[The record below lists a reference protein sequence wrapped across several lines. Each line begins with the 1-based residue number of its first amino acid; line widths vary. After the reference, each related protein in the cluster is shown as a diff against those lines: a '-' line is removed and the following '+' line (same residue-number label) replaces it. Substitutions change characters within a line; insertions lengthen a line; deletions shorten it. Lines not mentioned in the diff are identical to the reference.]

1 MAIKIAISLT
11 ALSLIQIGMAEVW
24 DRKGSAPIVGQDR
37 QAHYLFI
44 PHHCRITARW
54 VGRGVVARLVWW
66 RWFSTQYEAETFVFS
81 RIYCNIRKPLMPI
94 RYPIAF
100 RGMARLSG
108 CSAWRLKVPKIE
120 HLTHPKPYIVPKPDA
135 LPKPFACFSLI
146 CSSRNLMSCRNS
158 VFFRNLLIVSALFV
172 QVETLCRAETRC
184 FSETF
189 CLFQPYLLKPKPS
202 FFVELGAVVHQRET
216 SARFCHQR
224 NLQAFFVT
232 FCLFA
237 FWRN

>member
-100 RGMARLSG
+100 RGTARPSV

-120 HLTHPKPYIVPKPDA
+120 HLTHPKTLYRAETRCFAETFCLFQSYLFKPKPYVVPKLGV

-146 CSSRNLMSCRNS
+146 CSNRNPRFSWNLERLCIS
-158 VFFRNLLIVSALFV
+158 VKPRLAFV
-172 QVETLCRAETRC
+172 N
-184 FSETF
+184 SET
-189 CLFQPYLLKPKPS
+189 CKPFSSLSAFSP
-202 FFVELGAVVHQRET
+202 FGATKAVWRVRET
-216 SARFCHQR
+216 KC
-224 NLQAFFVT
+224 
-232 FCLFA
+232 
-237 FWRN
+237 

>member
-24 DRKGSAPIVGQDR
+24 DRKGSAPNVGQDR

-54 VGRGVVARLVWW
+54 VGCGVVARLVWW
-66 RWFSTQYEAETFVFS
+66 AVVQYHERAQYKAETFAFS

-100 RGMARLSG
+100 RGTARPSV

-120 HLTHPKPYIVPKPDA
+120 HLTHPKPYIVPKLGA
-135 LPKPFACFSLI
+135 FPKPFACFCLI
-146 CSSRNLMSCRNS
+146 CSSRNPRFSWNLERLCIS
-158 VFFRNLLIVSALFV
+158 VKPRLAFV
-172 QVETLCRAETRC
+172 I
-184 FSETF
+184 SETCKHF
-189 CLFQPYLLKPKPS
+189 SSLSAFSPFGSTK
-202 FFVELGAVVHQRET
+202 AVLRVRET
-216 SARFCHQR
+216 KY
-224 NLQAFFVT
+224 
-232 FCLFA
+232 
-237 FWRN
+237 

>member
-1 MAIKIAISLT
+1 MAIKIAISPT

-24 DRKGSAPIVGQDR
+24 DRKGSAPNVGQDR

-100 RGMARLSG
+100 RGTARPSV
-108 CSAWRLKVPKIE
+108 CSAWRLKVPK
-120 HLTHPKPYIVPKPDA
+120 LGAFPKLFACFSLICSRRNPISCRKLGV

-146 CSSRNLMSCRNS
+146 CSSRNPISCRNS
-158 VFFRNLLIVSALFV
+158 VFFRNLLLVYALFV
-172 QVETLCRAETRC
+172 QVETLV
-184 FSETF
+184 
-189 CLFQPYLLKPKPS
+189 
-202 FFVELGAVVHQRET
+202 FVELGAVVHQRET

>member
-24 DRKGSAPIVGQDR
+24 DRKGSAPNVGQDR

-100 RGMARLSG
+100 RGTARPSV

-120 HLTHPKPYIVPKPDA
+120 RLTHPKPYIVPKPFA
-135 LPKPFACFSLI
+135 RFSLICSSRNPISCRKLGVLPKPFACFSLI
-146 CSSRNLMSCRNS
+146 CSSRNLRFSWNLERLCIS
-158 VFFRNLLIVSALFV
+158 VKPRLAFV
-172 QVETLCRAETRC
+172 I
-184 FSETF
+184 SET
-189 CLFQPYLLKPKPS
+189 CKPFSSLSAFSP
-202 FFVELGAVVHQRET
+202 FGATKAVLRMRET
-216 SARFCHQR
+216 KY
-224 NLQAFFVT
+224 
-232 FCLFA
+232 
-237 FWRN
+237 

>member
-24 DRKGSAPIVGQDR
+24 DRKGSAPNVGQDR

-66 RWFSTQYEAETFVFS
+66 AVVQYHKRAQYKAETFAFY

-94 RYPIAF
+94 RYPLAF
-100 RGMARLSG
+100 RGTARPSV

-120 HLTHPKPYIVPKPDA
+120 HLTHPKPYIVPKLGV

-146 CSSRNLMSCRNS
+146 CSSRNP
-158 VFFRNLLIVSALFV
+158 
-172 QVETLCRAETRC
+172 C
-184 FSETF
+184 FSWNLERLCISVKPRLAFVISET
-189 CLFQPYLLKPKPS
+189 CKPFSSLSAFSPFSATK
-202 FFVELGAVVHQRET
+202 AVLRV
-216 SARFCHQR
+216 
-224 NLQAFFVT
+224 
-232 FCLFA
+232 
-237 FWRN
+237 

>member
-24 DRKGSAPIVGQDR
+24 DRKGSAPNVGQDR

-54 VGRGVVARLVWW
+54 VGRGVVARLVW

-100 RGMARLSG
+100 RGTARPSV

-120 HLTHPKPYIVPKPDA
+120 RLTHPKPYIVSKLGA
-135 LPKPFACFSLI
+135 FPKPFACFCLI
-146 CSSRNLMSCRNS
+146 SSSRDLRFSWNS
-158 VFFRNLLIVSALFV
+158 ERLCISVKPRLAFV
-172 QVETLCRAETRC
+172 I
-184 FSETF
+184 SET
-189 CLFQPYLLKPKPS
+189 CKPFSSLSAFSPFNATK
-202 FFVELGAVVHQRET
+202 AVLRV
-216 SARFCHQR
+216 
-224 NLQAFFVT
+224 
-232 FCLFA
+232 
-237 FWRN
+237 

>member
-24 DRKGSAPIVGQDR
+24 DRKGSAPNVGQDR

-44 PHHCRITARW
+44 HHHCSITARW
-54 VGRGVVARLVWW
+54 VGRGVVARLY
-66 RWFSTQYEAETFVFS
+66 RY
-81 RIYCNIRKPLMPI
+81 IRKPLMPI

-100 RGMARLSG
+100 RGTARPSV

-120 HLTHPKPYIVPKPDA
+120 RLTHPKPYIVPKLGA
-135 LPKPFACFSLI
+135 FPKPFACFSL
-146 CSSRNLMSCRNS
+146 
-158 VFFRNLLIVSALFV
+158 FV
-172 QVETLCRAETRC
+172 QAETLYRAETRC

-189 CLFQPYLLKPKPS
+189 CLFQPYLFKPKPS
-202 FFVELGAVVHQRET
+202 LFVELGAFVHQRET

>member
-24 DRKGSAPIVGQDR
+24 DRKGSAPNVGQDR

-66 RWFSTQYEAETFVFS
+66 AVVLYHERAQYKAETFAFS

-100 RGMARLSG
+100 RGTARPSV

-120 HLTHPKPYIVPKPDA
+120 RLTHPKPYIVPK
-135 LPKPFACFSLI
+135 LGVFQKPFTCFCLI
-146 CSSRNLMSCRNS
+146 CPSRNPRFSWNLERLCIS
-158 VFFRNLLIVSALFV
+158 VKPRLAFV
-172 QVETLCRAETRC
+172 I
-184 FSETF
+184 SET
-189 CLFQPYLLKPKPS
+189 CKPFSSLSAFSPFSATK
-202 FFVELGAVVHQRET
+202 AVLRV
-216 SARFCHQR
+216 
-224 NLQAFFVT
+224 
-232 FCLFA
+232 
-237 FWRN
+237 

>member
-24 DRKGSAPIVGQDR
+24 DRKGSAPNVGQDR

-66 RWFSTQYEAETFVFS
+66 AVVLWHERAQYKAETFAFS
-81 RIYCNIRKPLMPI
+81 RLYCNIRKPLMPI

-100 RGMARLSG
+100 RGTARPSV

-120 HLTHPKPYIVPKPDA
+120 HLTHPKPNIVPK
-135 LPKPFACFSLI
+135 
-146 CSSRNLMSCRNS
+146 
-158 VFFRNLLIVSALFV
+158 
-172 QVETLCRAETRC
+172 TRC
-184 FSETF
+184 SSETF
-189 CLFQPYLLKPKPS
+189 CLFQPYLFKSKPS

>member
-1 MAIKIAISLT
+1 
-11 ALSLIQIGMAEVW
+11 
-24 DRKGSAPIVGQDR
+24 
-37 QAHYLFI
+37 
-44 PHHCRITARW
+44 
-54 VGRGVVARLVWW
+54 
-66 RWFSTQYEAETFVFS
+66 
-81 RIYCNIRKPLMPI
+81 MPI

-100 RGMARLSG
+100 RGTARPSV

-120 HLTHPKPYIVPKPDA
+120 RLTHPKPYIVSKLGA
-135 LPKPFACFSLI
+135 FPKPFACFSLI
-146 CSSRNLMSCRNS
+146 CSSRNPILCRNPIL
-158 VFFRNLLIVSALFV
+158 FRNPLLVSALFV
-172 QVETLCRAETRC
+172 QAETLCRAETRC

-189 CLFQPYLLKPKPS
+189 CLFQPYLPNPKPS
-202 FFVELGAVVHQRET
+202 LFVELGAFVHQRET

>member
-24 DRKGSAPIVGQDR
+24 DRKGSAPNVGQDR

-66 RWFSTQYEAETFVFS
+66 AVVQYHERAQYKAETFAFS
-81 RIYCNIRKPLMPI
+81 RLYRHIRKPLMPI
-94 RYPIAF
+94 RYPLAF
-100 RGMARLSG
+100 RGTARPSV

-120 HLTHPKPYIVPKPDA
+120 HLTHPKPYIVSKLGA
-135 LPKPFACFSLI
+135 FPKPFACFSL
-146 CSSRNLMSCRNS
+146 
-158 VFFRNLLIVSALFV
+158 FV
-172 QVETLCRAETRC
+172 QAETLYHAETRC

-189 CLFQPYLLKPKPS
+189 CLFLPYLFKPRPS
-202 FFVELGAVVHQRET
+202 LFVELGAFVHQRET

>member
-24 DRKGSAPIVGQDR
+24 DRKGSAPNVGQDR

-100 RGMARLSG
+100 RGTARPSV
-108 CSAWRLKVPKIE
+108 CSAWRLKVPK
-120 HLTHPKPYIVPKPDA
+120 LGAFPK
-135 LPKPFACFSLI
+135 LFACFSLI
-146 CSSRNLMSCRNS
+146 CSNRNPRFLWNLERLCIS
-158 VFFRNLLIVSALFV
+158 VKPRLAFV
-172 QVETLCRAETRC
+172 I
-184 FSETF
+184 SET
-189 CLFQPYLLKPKPS
+189 CKPFSSLSAFSPFSATK
-202 FFVELGAVVHQRET
+202 AVLRV
-216 SARFCHQR
+216 
-224 NLQAFFVT
+224 
-232 FCLFA
+232 
-237 FWRN
+237 

>member
-1 MAIKIAISLT
+1 
-11 ALSLIQIGMAEVW
+11 
-24 DRKGSAPIVGQDR
+24 
-37 QAHYLFI
+37 
-44 PHHCRITARW
+44 
-54 VGRGVVARLVWW
+54 
-66 RWFSTQYEAETFVFS
+66 
-81 RIYCNIRKPLMPI
+81 MPI

-100 RGMARLSG
+100 RGTARPSV

-120 HLTHPKPYIVPKPDA
+120 HLTHPKPYIVPKPFD
-135 LPKPFACFSLI
+135 CFSLI
-146 CSSRNLMSCRNS
+146 CSSRNPISCRNS
-158 VFFRNLLIVSALFV
+158 VLCRNLLLVSALFA
-172 QVETLCRAETRC
+172 QAETLYRAETRC

-216 SARFCHQR
+216 SARFRHQR

-237 FWRN
+237 F